1 MHDTDWQRIAPEVA
15 RQLLGEPTSV
25 KSNEWRWGNKGS
37 MVFTLDTGQFYDFEE
52 GVGFGVAGLIK
63 HLGKNVEEVLKQHGF
78 ERPLPHLHS
87 LSSSSPATK
96 SSGRSF
102 SREQMVDLWKQAV
115 IKMKYSE
122 DFMVLRF
129 PEGHHIRQ
137 KYAPFT
143 KQPNGSWSMN
153 RPEGLMPLF
162 ITNNYPDKP
171 VLISEGEKALYG
183 SKQIYDYDVCT
194 WHGGVNS
201 WDKTDWS
208 PIYGREVWMWPD
220 NDAAGKKAAFEIS
233 EHLRANN
240 CTKVKIITPPE
251 DFADKDDLHDA
262 YESKYFDNSQSL
274 EFFVKKQKEKIPKG
288 ALRFERADF
297 VISQIE
303 NPDWLI
309 KNCFEREKLIT
320 VFGEPKSGKSF
331 IAIAMA
337 CAIARGGD
345 FYGHKATQAPVVYLA
360 GEGVSGIRQRLG
372 AYNQYFKNLEKA
384 KQSKDVGVLDGAPL
398 DGAPL
403 FLSNRGARIN
413 EADELVK
420 LETEIGLLQK
430 EVGNIGLVILDTFQ
444 RCFSG
449 DENSAQEV
457 NKFIK
462 AADQLIQTFNCT
474 VLMVHHTGRGNKTR
488 ARGSSVLDAS
498 IDGEFIV
505 ERNGTKADNEDS
517 MLVTMKQTKNKDGM
531 GMAEKK
537 FEFHE
542 EALEGKGFKVT
553 SGLLI
558 ETDEVIADSQEAM
571 QAINNAVDK
580 KIAGLMY
587 SMDVGK
593 TEKDRDIWY
602 TAGSFEHHASFNI
615 SGKEF
620 SRTAINN
627 SFKRLEAANVLV
639 HAKRDKDSGK
649 LQGCRLVEFREYF
662 DYEL

>member
-1 MHDTDWQRIAPEVA
+1 MDHLDWQRIAPEIAV
-15 RQLLGEPTSV
+15 QVVGEPKFK
-25 KSNEWRWGNKGS
+25 KSDEWRWNNKGS
-37 MVFTLDTGQFYDFEE
+37 LTLNLEAGTFYDFELGAGG
-52 GVGFGVAGLIK
+52 GVIWLLEQYGRDVS
-63 HLGKNVEEVLKQHGF
+63 ETLKQFGF
-78 ERPLPHLHS
+78 DRPLQS
-87 LSSSSPATK
+87 INSSDLGNSPIAKST

-102 SREQMVDLWKQAV
+102 SRDQMVDLYRQSEVKL
-115 IKMKYSE
+115 KYSE
-122 DFMVLRF
+122 NFMVLRNASL
-129 PEGHHIRQ
+129 PM
-137 KYAPFT
+137 KYAPFSLNPDGT
-143 KQPNGSWSMN
+143 WSMK
-153 RPEGLMPLF
+153 RPEGLLPLY
-162 ITNNYPDKP
+162 ITNNHPKKP
-171 VLISEGEKALYG
+171 VLIGEGEKALYG
-183 SKQIYDYDVCT
+183 STQIYDYDVCT
-194 WHGGVNS
+194 WHGGATGWN
-201 WDKTDWS
+201 KTDWS
-208 PIYGREVWMWPD
+208 PIYGREVWIWPD

-240 CTKVKIITPPE
+240 CTNVKIITPPE
-251 DFADKDDLHDA
+251 DFADKDDLYDA
-262 YESKYFDNSQSL
+262 YESKYFDDSQSL

-303 NPDWLI
+303 SPDWLI
-309 KNCFEREKLIT
+309 ENCFEKEKLIT

-372 AYNQYFKNLEKA
+372 AYD
-384 KQSKDVGVLDGAPL
+384 QSVYGGKLAGV
-398 DGAPL
+398 PL
-403 FLSNRGARIN
+403 FLSNRGSRIN
-413 EADELVK
+413 EADELEK
-420 LETEIGLLQK
+420 LETEITLLQK

-542 EALEGKGFKVT
+542 EVLFGEGFEVT

-558 ETDEVIADSQEAM
+558 ETDEDITDNQEAT
-571 QAINNAVDK
+571 QAINLAVDK

-587 SMDVGK
+587 AMGLDKVK
-593 TEKDRDIWY
+593 PVTWF
-602 TAGSFEHHASFNI
+602 TAGNFVHHATYNI

-620 SRTAINN
+620 SRDDINN
-627 SFKRLEAANVLV
+627 SFERLEAANVV
-639 HAKRDKDSGK
+639 VQAKRDKDSGRV
-649 LQGCRLVEFREYF
+649 QGYRLVEFREYF
-662 DYEL
+662 DHEL

>member
-1 MHDTDWQRIAPEVA
+1 VDHLDWQRIAPEIAV
-15 RQLLGEPTSV
+15 QVVGEPKFK
-25 KSNEWRWGNKGS
+25 KSDEWRWNNKGS
-37 MVFTLDTGQFYDFEE
+37 LTLNLEAGTFYDFELGAGG
-52 GVGFGVAGLIK
+52 GVIWLLEQYGRDVA
-63 HLGKNVEEVLKQHGF
+63 ETLKQFGF
-78 ERPLPHLHS
+78 DRPLQS
-87 LSSSSPATK
+87 INSSDLGNSPIAKST

-102 SREQMVDLWKQAV
+102 SREQMVDLYRQSEVKL
-115 IKMKYSE
+115 KYS
-122 DFMVLRF
+122 DNFMVLRNSSL
-129 PEGHHIRQ
+129 PM
-137 KYAPFT
+137 KYAPFSLNPDGT
-143 KQPNGSWSMN
+143 WSMK
-153 RPEGLMPLF
+153 RPEGLLPLY
-162 ITNNYPDKP
+162 ITHNHPKKP
-171 VLISEGEKALYG
+171 VLIGEGEKALYG
-183 SKQIYDYDVCT
+183 STQIYDYDVCT
-194 WHGGVNS
+194 WHGGATGWN
-201 WDKTDWS
+201 KTDWS
-208 PIYGREVWMWPD
+208 PIYGREVWIWPD

-240 CTKVKIITPPE
+240 CTNVKIITPPE
-251 DFADKDDLHDA
+251 DFADKDDLYDA
-262 YESKYFDNSQSL
+262 YESKYFDDSQSL

-303 NPDWLI
+303 SPDWLI
-309 KNCFEREKLIT
+309 ENCFEKEKLIT

-372 AYNQYFKNLEKA
+372 AYD
-384 KQSKDVGVLDGAPL
+384 QSVYGGKLAGV
-398 DGAPL
+398 PL
-403 FLSNRGARIN
+403 FLSNRGSRIN
-413 EADELVK
+413 EADELEK
-420 LETEIGLLQK
+420 LETEITLLQK

-542 EALEGKGFKVT
+542 EVLFGEGFEVT

-558 ETDEVIADSQEAM
+558 ETDEDITDNQEAT
-571 QAINNAVDK
+571 QAINLAVDK

-587 SMDVGK
+587 AMGLDNVK
-593 TEKDRDIWY
+593 PITWF
-602 TAGSFEHHASFNI
+602 TAGNFEHHASFNI

-620 SRTAINN
+620 TRDDINN
-627 SFKRLEAANVLV
+627 SFERLEAANVVV
-639 HAKRDKDSGK
+639 HAKRDKDSGRV
-649 LQGCRLVEFREYF
+649 QGYRLVEFREYF
-662 DYEL
+662 DHEL

>member
-1 MHDTDWQRIAPEVA
+1 MDHLDWQRIAPEIAV
-15 RQLLGEPTSV
+15 QVVGEPKFK
-25 KSNEWRWGNKGS
+25 KSDEWRWNNKGS
-37 MVFTLDTGQFYDFEE
+37 LTLNLEAGTFYDFELGAGG
-52 GVGFGVAGLIK
+52 GVIWLLEQYGRDVS
-63 HLGKNVEEVLKQHGF
+63 ETLKQFGF
-78 ERPLPHLHS
+78 DRPLQS
-87 LSSSSPATK
+87 INSSDLGNSPIAKST

-102 SREQMVDLWKQAV
+102 SREQMVDLYRQSEVKL
-115 IKMKYSE
+115 KYSE
-122 DFMVLRF
+122 NFMVLRNASL
-129 PEGHHIRQ
+129 PM
-137 KYAPFT
+137 KYAPFSLNPDGT
-143 KQPNGSWSMN
+143 WSMK
-153 RPEGLMPLF
+153 RPEGLLPLY
-162 ITNNYPDKP
+162 ITNNHPKKP
-171 VLISEGEKALYG
+171 VLIGEGEKALYG
-183 SKQIYDYDVCT
+183 STQIYDYDVCT
-194 WHGGVNS
+194 WHGGATGWN
-201 WDKTDWS
+201 KTDWS
-208 PIYGREVWMWPD
+208 PIYGREVWIWPD

-240 CTKVKIITPPE
+240 CTNVKIITPPE
-251 DFADKDDLHDA
+251 DFADKDDLYDA
-262 YESKYFDNSQSL
+262 YESKYFDDSQSL

-303 NPDWLI
+303 SPDWLI
-309 KNCFEREKLIT
+309 ENCFEKEKLIT

-372 AYNQYFKNLEKA
+372 AYD
-384 KQSKDVGVLDGAPL
+384 QSVYGGKLAGV
-398 DGAPL
+398 PL
-403 FLSNRGARIN
+403 FLSNRGSRIN
-413 EADELVK
+413 EADELEK
-420 LETEIGLLQK
+420 LETEISLLQK

-542 EALEGKGFKVT
+542 EVLFGEGFEVT

-558 ETDEVIADSQEAM
+558 ETDEEITDNQEAT
-571 QAINNAVDK
+571 QAINLAVDK

-587 SMDVGK
+587 AMGLDNVK
-593 TEKDRDIWY
+593 PITWF
-602 TAGSFEHHASFNI
+602 TAGNFEHHASFNI
-615 SGKEF
+615 SGNEF
-620 SRTAINN
+620 SRDDINN
-627 SFKRLEAANVLV
+627 SFERLEAANVVV
-639 HAKRDKDSGK
+639 HAKRDKDSGRV
-649 LQGCRLVEFREYF
+649 QGYRLVEFREYF
-662 DYEL
+662 DHEL

>member
-1 MHDTDWQRIAPEVA
+1 MDHLDWQRIAPEIAV
-15 RQLLGEPTSV
+15 QVVGEPKFK
-25 KSNEWRWGNKGS
+25 KSDEWRWNNKGS
-37 MVFTLDTGQFYDFEE
+37 LTLNLEAGTFYDFELGAGG
-52 GVGFGVAGLIK
+52 GVIWLLEQYGRDVS
-63 HLGKNVEEVLKQHGF
+63 ETLKQFGF
-78 ERPLPHLHS
+78 DRPLQS
-87 LSSSSPATK
+87 INSSDLGNSPIAKST

-102 SREQMVDLWKQAV
+102 SREQMVDLYRQSEVKL
-115 IKMKYSE
+115 KYSE
-122 DFMVLRF
+122 NFMVLRNASL
-129 PEGHHIRQ
+129 PM
-137 KYAPFT
+137 KYAPFSLNPDGT
-143 KQPNGSWSMN
+143 WSMK
-153 RPEGLMPLF
+153 RPEGLLPLY
-162 ITNNYPDKP
+162 ITNNHPKKP
-171 VLISEGEKALYG
+171 VLIGEGEKALYG
-183 SKQIYDYDVCT
+183 STQIYDYDVCT
-194 WHGGVNS
+194 WHGGATGWN
-201 WDKTDWS
+201 KTDWS
-208 PIYGREVWMWPD
+208 PIYGREVWIWPD

-240 CTKVKIITPPE
+240 CTNVKIITPPE
-251 DFADKDDLHDA
+251 DFADKDDLYDA
-262 YESKYFDNSQSL
+262 YESKYFDDSQSL

-303 NPDWLI
+303 SPDWLI
-309 KNCFEREKLIT
+309 ENCFEKEKLIT

-372 AYNQYFKNLEKA
+372 AYD
-384 KQSKDVGVLDGAPL
+384 QSVYGGKLAGV
-398 DGAPL
+398 PL
-403 FLSNRGARIN
+403 FLSNRGSRIN
-413 EADELVK
+413 EADELEK
-420 LETEIGLLQK
+420 LETEISLLQK

-542 EALEGKGFKVT
+542 EVLFGEGFEVT

-558 ETDEVIADSQEAM
+558 ETDEEITDSQEAT
-571 QAINNAVDK
+571 QAINLAVDK

-587 SMDVGK
+587 AMGLDNVK
-593 TEKDRDIWY
+593 PITWF
-602 TAGSFEHHASFNI
+602 TAGNFEHHASFNI
-615 SGKEF
+615 SGNEF
-620 SRTAINN
+620 SRDDINN
-627 SFKRLEAANVLV
+627 SFERLEAANVVV
-639 HAKRDKDSGK
+639 HAKRDKDSGRV
-649 LQGCRLVEFREYF
+649 QGYRLVEFREYF
-662 DYEL
+662 DHEL